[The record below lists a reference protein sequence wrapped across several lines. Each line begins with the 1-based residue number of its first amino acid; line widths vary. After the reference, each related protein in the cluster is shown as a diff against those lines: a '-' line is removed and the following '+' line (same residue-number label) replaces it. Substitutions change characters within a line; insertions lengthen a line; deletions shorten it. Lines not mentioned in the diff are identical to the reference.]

1 MSFSGILPFRI
12 GNNPSSAAVF
22 LTMATKRV
30 FALLAPIGEGAFNR
44 PATEEI
50 GEPPLMDERKAAILG
65 EIPRL
70 RRYARALVRDR
81 DSADDLVQDCLERA
95 LVRLDNWQTGESPR
109 KWLFT
114 IMHHLFIDQMRKV
127 NRRGEAAM
135 LSLDG
140 DEALAVPAIQVESLA
155 SREII
160 EALHAISPER
170 RSALVMVAIEGFSYA
185 EAAGILGIP
194 AGTLMSR
201 ISRGREDL
209 RVLLDDK
216 ARRRSLRVVE
226 K

>member
-1 MSFSGILPFRI
+1 
-12 GNNPSSAAVF
+12 
-22 LTMATKRV
+22 MATKRV

-65 EIPRL
+65 ESPRL